1 MSVGSGTQETPG
13 SVRGGDAAPVD
24 APSPD
29 GTHPP
34 RRTATLFILIT
45 VLLDSAALGV
55 IFPALPKLV
64 RTLGVGQATST
75 AEIIGFLAIAFAGM
89 QFVASPIQGALSDRF
104 GRRPIIL
111 ASNFGLGID
120 YLIMALAPNFPWLFV
135 GRLISG
141 AAAGS
146 TSAAYAYVA
155 DVSTPEERATRF
167 GYLQAAFAL
176 GYAIGPAIGGFLVDF
191 VDVRAP
197 FWVAAGLSLANA
209 GYGLFILPESLPKD
223 RRAKLSLHQLN
234 PFEAIASLLRAQP
247 RLIGILTPSFL
258 MYVISTGLFS
268 FAAVYT
274 TYRFK
279 WSGLHIGLYLLVL
292 AAGVIVAQAGLV
304 TVVVKRVGE
313 RVTAV
318 GGMMLQTAAL
328 VAAGWATS
336 DAGFWWAV
344 PLMCF
349 GAVANPAWSAIG
361 SRSVGPS
368 EQGRFNGAVT
378 SLAAIA
384 GIVGPGLFAEVY
396 VHSAGA
402 EGKTFMAGAPF
413 FVAAGLAL
421 LAALLAFW
429 ATRRHAASPT

>member
-1 MSVGSGTQETPG
+1 VGRQTQETPG
-13 SVRGGDAAPVD
+13 SDGGEAAAPLN
-24 APSPD
+24 APALEAAA
-29 GTHPP
+29 
-34 RRTATLFILIT
+34 RRPTAGLFILIT
-45 VLLDSAALGV
+45 VVLDSAALGI

-64 RTLGVGQATST
+64 GTLGVGAAAST

-89 QFVASPIQGALSDRF
+89 QFIASPIQGALSDRF

-120 YLIMALAPNFPWLFV
+120 YLIMALAPNFPWLFA

-155 DVSTPEERATRF
+155 DVSTEEERASRF

-197 FWVAAGLSLANA
+197 FWVAAGLSLANTL
-209 GYGLFILPESLPKD
+209 YGLFILPESLPKD
-223 RRAKLSLHQLN
+223 RRARLSLGQLN
-234 PFEAIASLLRAQP
+234 PFEAIASLLRANP
-247 RLIGILTPSFL
+247 RLVGILTPSFL

-292 AAGVIVAQAGLV
+292 AAGVIVSQAALV
-304 TVVVKRVGE
+304 TIVVRRVGE

-318 GGMMLQTAAL
+318 GGMLLQTAAL

-378 SLAAIA
+378 GLAAIA
-384 GIVGPGLFAEVY
+384 GVVGPGLFAEVY

-402 EGKTFMAGAPF
+402 KGDTFMAGSPF

-421 LAALLAFW
+421 LAALFALW
-429 ATRRHAASPT
+429 ATRRHAAPAA

>member
-1 MSVGSGTQETPG
+1 LNAPG
-13 SVRGGDAAPVD
+13 
-24 APSPD
+24 PD
-29 GTHPP
+29 GQPP
-34 RRTATLFILIT
+34 RRRTAFVFVLIT
-45 VLLDSAALGV
+45 VVLDSAALGV

-64 RTLGVGQATST
+64 RTLGVGQAAST

-89 QFVASPIQGALSDRF
+89 QFLASPIQGALSDRF

-111 ASNFGLGID
+111 ASNFGLGLD

-155 DVSTPEERATRF
+155 DVSTPEERAQRF
-167 GYLQAAFAL
+167 GFLQAAFAL

-197 FWVAAGLSLANA
+197 FWVAAGLSIANA
-209 GYGLFILPESLPKD
+209 LYGLFILPESLPKD
-223 RRAKLSLHQLN
+223 RRARLSLGQLN
-234 PFEAIASLLRAQP
+234 PFEAIAGLLRAYP

-279 WSGLHIGLYLLVL
+279 WTGLHIGLYLLVL
-292 AAGVIVAQAGLV
+292 ATGVIIAQAGLV
-304 TVVVKRVGE
+304 TIVVKRVGE

-328 VAAGWATS
+328 IAAGWATS

-361 SRSVGPS
+361 SRSIGPS

-378 SLAAIA
+378 GLAAIA
-384 GIVGPGLFAEVY
+384 GVVGPGLFAEVY

-402 EGKTFMAGAPF
+402 KGNTFMAGAPF

-421 LAALLAFW
+421 LAALLALW
-429 ATRRHAASPT
+429 ATRRHAAAPA

>member
-1 MSVGSGTQETPG
+1 MGVGRGTQETPESG
-13 SVRGGDAAPVD
+13 RGDDAAPEN
-24 APSPD
+24 APSAD
-29 GTHPP
+29 ARMP
-34 RRTATLFILIT
+34 RRRSATLFILIT

-55 IFPALPKLV
+55 IFPALPQLV
-64 RTLGVGQATST
+64 RTLGVGAAAST

-89 QFVASPIQGALSDRF
+89 QFLASPIQGALSDRF

-141 AAAGS
+141 VAAGS

-176 GYAIGPAIGGFLVDF
+176 GYAIWPAIGGFLVDF

-209 GYGLFILPESLPKD
+209 AYGVFILPESLPKE
-223 RRAKLSLHQLN
+223 RRARLSLSQLN
-234 PFEAIASLLRAQP
+234 PFEAIASLLRAHP

-274 TYRFK
+274 TYRFR

-304 TVVVKRVGE
+304 TFAVKRVGE

-318 GGMMLQTAAL
+318 GGMLLQTAAL
-328 VAAGWATS
+328 VAAGWATN

-361 SRSVGPS
+361 SRSVGPN

-378 SLAAIA
+378 GLAAIA
-384 GIVGPGLFAEVY
+384 GVVGPGLFAEVY

-402 EGKTFMAGAPF
+402 KGNTFMAGAPF
-413 FVAAGLAL
+413 FVAGGLAL
-421 LAALLAFW
+421 TAALFAFW
-429 ATRRHAASPT
+429 ATRRHAAPAA

>member
-1 MSVGSGTQETPG
+1 M
-13 SVRGGDAAPVD
+13 D
-24 APSPD
+24 APDGQSP
-29 GTHPP
+29 
-34 RRTATLFILIT
+34 RSQTAFLFILIT
-45 VLLDSAALGV
+45 VVLDSAALGV

-64 RTLGVGQATST
+64 RTLGVGQAAST

-155 DVSTPEERATRF
+155 DVSTPEERAQRF
-167 GYLQAAFAL
+167 GFLQAAFAL

-197 FWVAAGLSLANA
+197 FWVAAGLSIANA
-209 GYGLFILPESLPKD
+209 LYGLFILPESLPRD
-223 RRAKLSLHQLN
+223 HRAKLSLHQLN
-234 PFEAIASLLRAQP
+234 PFEAIAGLLRAYP

-279 WSGLHIGLYLLVL
+279 WTGLHIGLYLLVL
-292 AAGVIVAQAGLV
+292 AIGVIIAQAGLV
-304 TVVVKRVGE
+304 TIVVRRVGE
-313 RVTAV
+313 RATAV
-318 GGMMLQTAAL
+318 GGMVLQTAAL
-328 VAAGWATS
+328 IAAGWATS
-336 DAGFWWAV
+336 GAGFWWAV
-344 PLMCF
+344 PLMCL

-361 SRSVGPS
+361 SRSIGPS

-378 SLAAIA
+378 GLAAIA
-384 GIVGPGLFAEVY
+384 GVVGPGLFAEVY

-402 EGKTFMAGAPF
+402 KGTTFTAGAPF

-421 LAALLAFW
+421 VAALLAFW
-429 ATRRHAASPT
+429 ATRRHATAPA

>member
-1 MSVGSGTQETPG
+1 MVGRGTQERPESG
-13 SVRGGDAAPVD
+13 RDEDAAPLN
-24 APSPD
+24 APDPD
-29 GTHPP
+29 G
-34 RRTATLFILIT
+34 RRSRPTAGLFILIT
-45 VLLDSAALGV
+45 VMLDSAALGV

-64 RTLGVGQATST
+64 KTLGVGAATSS

-120 YLIMALAPNFPWLFV
+120 YLIMALATNFPWLFV

-146 TSAAYAYVA
+146 TSAAYAYIA
-155 DVSTPEERATRF
+155 DVSTPEERASRF
-167 GYLQAAFAL
+167 GFLQAAFAL

-209 GYGLFILPESLPKD
+209 AYGLFILPESLPKD
-223 RRAKLSLHQLN
+223 RRARLSLGQLN

-274 TYRFK
+274 TYRFR
-279 WSGLHIGLYLLVL
+279 WSGLHIGIYLLVL

-304 TVVVKRVGE
+304 TLVVKRVGE

-318 GGMMLQTAAL
+318 GGMALQTAAL
-328 VAAGWATS
+328 AAAGLATS
-336 DAGFWWAV
+336 GAGFWWAV

-402 EGKTFMAGAPF
+402 DGKTFMAGSPF

-421 LAALLAFW
+421 SAAVLAFW
-429 ATRRHAASPT
+429 ATRRHAATPT

>member
-1 MSVGSGTQETPG
+1 MGRGIQDTPG
-13 SVRGGDAAPVD
+13 EARGDGAAPLN
-24 APSPD
+24 APATD
-29 GTHPP
+29 GQPP
-34 RRTATLFILIT
+34 RRRTAFVFILIT
-45 VLLDSAALGV
+45 VVLDSAALGV

-64 RTLGVGQATST
+64 RTLGVGQAAST

-89 QFVASPIQGALSDRF
+89 QFIASPIQGALSDRF

-155 DVSTPEERATRF
+155 DVSTPEERAQRF
-167 GYLQAAFAL
+167 GFLQAAFAL

-197 FWVAAGLSLANA
+197 FWVAAGLSIANA
-209 GYGLFILPESLPKD
+209 LYGLFILPESLPRD
-223 RRAKLSLHQLN
+223 RRARLSLGQLN
-234 PFEAIASLLRAQP
+234 PFEAIAGLLRAYP

-279 WSGLHIGLYLLVL
+279 WTGLHIGLYLLVL
-292 AAGVIVAQAGLV
+292 ATGVIIAQAGLV
-304 TVVVKRVGE
+304 TIVVKRVGE

-328 VAAGWATS
+328 IAAGWATS

-344 PLMCF
+344 PLMCL

-429 ATRRHAASPT
+429 ATRRHAAAPA

>member
-1 MSVGSGTQETPG
+1 
-13 SVRGGDAAPVD
+13 
-24 APSPD
+24 
-29 GTHPP
+29 
-34 RRTATLFILIT
+34 

-64 RTLGVGQATST
+64 RTLGVGQAAST

-209 GYGLFILPESLPKD
+209 D
-223 RRAKLSLHQLN
+223 RAKLSLHQLN

-402 EGKTFMAGAPF
+402 DGKTFMAGSPF

-421 LAALLAFW
+421 TAAVLAFW
-429 ATRRHAASPT
+429 ATRRHTSAPTS